1 MESTFSDLLLYTSG
15 AQSDPSSMS
24 AAGEDSIEDVGLASF
39 SDLLLYAAEDDSN
52 HDTEPTSFPDLL
64 LEAGDD
70 SEPVTG
76 ASSEGTPLISL
87 SDLLLYTTGDELDP
101 FSLIEAVGG
110 DAHEESACTVLSSL
124 PDLLLYT
131 AGDETDPLSPPA
143 ATVGDTHEESVLS
156 TVPNGF
162 SVALG
167 RVDAAAYLANFV
179 KDLIESGFVGRS
191 ITKHQIKGLK
201 AV

>member
-1 MESTFSDLLLYTSG
+1 M
-15 AQSDPSSMS
+15 
-24 AAGEDSIEDVGLASF
+24 
-39 SDLLLYAAEDDSN
+39 LLYAAEDDSN
-52 HDTEPTSFPDLL
+52 HDTELPSFPDLL

-87 SDLLLYTTGDELDP
+87 SDLLLYTTGVESDP

-110 DAHEESACTVLSSL
+110 DAHEESACTVLPSL

-162 SVALG
+162 SVALASVG
-167 RVDAAAYLANFV
+167 TSPSVGDEVIFGFNGGPSLTPGATFV
-179 KDLIESGFVGRS
+179 PLCEGWFQK
-191 ITKHQIKGLK
+191 
-201 AV
+201 